1 MRSVEAVLIAAVFAV
16 QVGSA
21 QGGPSFEV
29 ASIRPIAPGT
39 FDVKHL
45 AIKVD
50 GQNAEFGNRSLY
62 DLVAYAFHVN
72 TFQVIGPKGL
82 WAYFTIQAKLP
93 DGATTNQVP
102 DMLAQL
108 LAERFQMKFHK
119 ENREFSVYALV
130 VDPKGAKLTPAP
142 PDLKRTGNPDVW
154 VLTLDRY
161 AETFGLDRPVINET
175 GLQGEYLL
183 KRHQSPLSFDRLRQ
197 AMGQLSGAGPTGAP
211 SDPSAVPSDPS
222 GITSI
227 LSQLGLKVVP
237 RKRQLPAIIIDRIE
251 TSPTD

>member
-29 ASIRPIAPGT
+29 ASIKPIAPGS
-39 FDVKHL
+39 FDLQHL
-45 AIKVD
+45 AIKIDPQLAV
-50 GQNAEFGNRSLY
+50 FGNRSLL

-82 WAYFTIQAKLP
+82 WATFTIQAKLP

-108 LAERFQMKFHK
+108 LAGRFQMKFHK
-119 ENREFSVYALV
+119 ESREFPVYALV

-142 PDLKRTGNPDVW
+142 PDFKRTGNPDVW
-154 VLTLDRY
+154 VLTMDRY
-161 AETFGLDRPVINET
+161 AETFHLDRPVINET

-183 KRHQSPLSFDRLRQ
+183 KRQQIPLNTDRLRQ
-197 AMGQLSGAGPTGAP
+197 QFAQLSGAGPTG
-211 SDPSAVPSDPS
+211 VPSDPLD
-222 GITSI
+222 ITSL
-227 LSQLGLKVVP
+227 LSQIGLKVVP
-237 RKRQLPAIIIDRIE
+237 RKDQLPAIIIDRIE